1 MPDDGAG
8 AFKGTFPEFYDRYLV
23 PMNFAPYARILADRA
38 RDLAPRR
45 ILETAAGTGVVTR
58 ELVRTLSSSV
68 AITATDLNQPMI
80 DYARAK
86 AGIAGVTWQQSDAM
100 KLPFKDASFDVV
112 VCQFGVMFFP
122 DKQSAFRE
130 ASRVLRPCGT
140 FLFIVWDSHEAMI
153 DSPLVISAG
162 VAGNMLGR
170 EPLSLLAPPYHDEET
185 IRGDLAAAGFE
196 AVRVERI
203 SQPSKAASAR
213 EAAVITVQGSMIRSA
228 IEAAAPSRLD
238 EATDAAERAI
248 QARFGRGPIEGVTNA
263 VIVTAESPSA

>member
-23 PMNFAPYARILADRA
+23 PINFAPYARILADRA

-45 ILETAAGTGVVTR
+45 ILETAAGTGIVTW

-80 DYARAK
+80 DHARAK
-86 AGIAGVTWQQSDAM
+86 AGMAGVTWQQSDAM
-100 KLPFKDASFDVV
+100 KLPFKDASFDFV

-122 DKQSAFRE
+122 DKQAAFRE
-130 ASRVLRPCGT
+130 ASRVLRPGGT
-140 FLFIVWDSHEAMI
+140 FLFVVWDSLEAMV

-162 VAGNMLGR
+162 VAGDMLGR
-170 EPLSLLAPPYHDEET
+170 EPLSLLSPPYHDEET
-185 IRGDLAAAGFE
+185 IRADLAAAGFE

-213 EAAVITVQGSMIRSA
+213 EAVITVQGSMIRSA
-228 IEAAAPSRLD
+228 IEAADPSRLD

-263 VIVTAESPSA
+263 VIVTAKTPSA